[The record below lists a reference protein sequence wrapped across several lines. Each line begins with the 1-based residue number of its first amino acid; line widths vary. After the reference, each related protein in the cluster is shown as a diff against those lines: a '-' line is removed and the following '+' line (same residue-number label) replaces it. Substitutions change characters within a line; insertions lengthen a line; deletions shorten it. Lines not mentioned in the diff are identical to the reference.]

1 MVNNVVSGPEV
12 KPMDG
17 SIYKS
22 ALGQQQAAVAK
33 QSDII
38 NMSKSGGAIPVPAN
52 QPAYPEQAAGNQSSQ
67 AISNRL
73 FAIGAGTAEN
83 SKYDGQVGQKAGKRS
98 KRSGKRSSKQS
109 KRSKRSKRSS
119 KRSKR
124 RRSRKYYKR

>member
-83 SKYDGQVGQKAGKRS
+83 SKYDSQVGQKAGM
-98 KRSGKRSSKQS
+98 RSGKRSSKQS
-109 KRSKRSKRSS
+109 KRSKRSKHSS

>member
-52 QPAYPEQAAGNQSSQ
+52 QPAYPEQAAGTQSSQ

-83 SKYDGQVGQKAGKRS
+83 SKYDSQVGQKAGKRS
-98 KRSGKRSSKQS
+98 G
-109 KRSKRSKRSS
+109 KRSKRSKRS
-119 KRSKR
+119 KKQSKR

>member
-98 KRSGKRSSKQS
+98 KRSGKRSSKRNKKQN
-109 KRSKRSKRSS
+109 KQ
-119 KRSKR
+119 SKR

>member
-83 SKYDGQVGQKAGKRS
+83 SKYDSQVGQKAGKRS
-98 KRSGKRSSKQS
+98 KQSGKRSSKRSS
-109 KRSKRSKRSS
+109 KRSKKQ
-119 KRSKR
+119 SKR

>member
-83 SKYDGQVGQKAGKRS
+83 SKYDGQVGQKAGM
-98 KRSGKRSSKQS
+98 RSGKRSK
-109 KRSKRSKRSS
+109 KRSS
-119 KRSKR
+119 KRSKKQNKR
-124 RRSRKYYKR
+124 SKRKRSRKYYKR

>member
-98 KRSGKRSSKQS
+98 KRSGKRS
-109 KRSKRSKRSS
+109 KRSGKRSS

>member
-83 SKYDGQVGQKAGKRS
+83 SKYDSQVGQKAGKRS
-98 KRSGKRSSKQS
+98 KRSS
-109 KRSKRSKRSS
+109 KRSKKQNKRS

>member
-73 FAIGAGTAEN
+73 FSIGAGTAEN
-83 SKYDGQVGQKAGKRS
+83 SKYDSQVGQKAGKRS
-98 KRSGKRSSKQS
+98 KKRSSKHS
-109 KRSKRSKRSS
+109 SKRSKRSS

-124 RRSRKYYKR
+124 RRSKKYYKR

>member
-1 MVNNVVSGPEV
+1 MVNNVVSSPEV

-52 QPAYPEQAAGNQSSQ
+52 QPAYPEQASGNQSSQ

-73 FAIGAGTAEN
+73 FSIGAGTAEN
-83 SKYDGQVGQKAGKRS
+83 SKYDSQVGQKAGKRS
-98 KRSGKRSSKQS
+98 KRSRKRS
-109 KRSKRSKRSS
+109 SKRSS
-119 KRSKR
+119 KRSKKQSKR

>member
-17 SIYKS
+17 SMYKS

-83 SKYDGQVGQKAGKRS
+83 SKYDGQVGQKAGM
-98 KRSGKRSSKQS
+98 RSGKRSK
-109 KRSKRSKRSS
+109 KRSS
-119 KRSKR
+119 KRSKKQNKR
-124 RRSRKYYKR
+124 SKRKRSRKYYKR